1 MTQRRRFVAWAL
13 AIVGGL
19 AAQACADSGPAG
31 PDGDLL
37 VVRAFLFAGEPV
49 ADIRITTT
57 VPLVSEDTLGV
68 PVSDA
73 TVWLERDD
81 VRFDLIA
88 TPGVA
93 GAYHYPGSDLVVG
106 VGEVFELGI
115 SSGSESLSATTVV
128 PSPPQG
134 FTVSS
139 DVMDVVDLTAGGFGG
154 RGGGRGGGPGGG
166 LAFGGLIVR
175 WTNPE
180 RDLFFVVVDN
190 LENVVSSSL
199 STDLD
204 RQTLPRVLVEHG
216 QKLQRTAVMGPRAYE
231 VVGPHV
237 ILVQWPEP
245 DARAIVE
252 PQPTPFR
259 LPSGH
264 FQPLLPPDT
273 LHTLVVHLP
282 ALDTQ
287 QVRDL
292 AIPVPAEPARQPY
305 HVRA

>member
-1 MTQRRRFVAWAL
+1 M
-13 AIVGGL
+13 
-19 AAQACADSGPAG
+19 
-31 PDGDLL
+31 
-37 VVRAFLFAGEPV
+37 

-73 TVWLERDD
+73 MVWLERDD

-115 SSGSESLSATTVV
+115 SRGSESISATTVV
-128 PSPPQG
+128 PSPPEG

-139 DVMDVVDLTAGGFGG
+139 DVMDVVDLTVGGF
-154 RGGGRGGGPGGG
+154 GGRGGGPGGG

-190 LENVVSSSL
+190 LETDPVQIPAPDFIGIARRFVS
-199 STDLD
+199 
-204 RQTLPRVLVEHG
+204 
-216 QKLQRTAVMGPRAYE
+216 A
-231 VVGPHV
+231 
-237 ILVQWPEP
+237 
-245 DARAIVE
+245 
-252 PQPTPFR
+252 PTPADSTTISQLSLTHLGEHRIR
-259 LPSGH
+259 LY
-264 FQPLLPPDT
+264 
-273 LHTLVVHLP
+273 
-282 ALDTQ
+282 
-287 QVRDL
+287 QVNQEYADLYEGRVQDSRDL
-292 AIPVPAEPARQPY
+292 NEPPSNILGGLGVFSAFSSREGTFT
-305 HVRA
+305 ALLTG

>member
-19 AAQACADSGPAG
+19 AAQACADSDPVG

-49 ADIRITTT
+49 ADVRITTT
-57 VPLVSEDTLGV
+57 VPLVAEDTLGV

-73 TVWLERDD
+73 MVWLERDD

-115 SSGSESLSATTVV
+115 SSGSQSLSATTVV

-139 DVMDVVDLTAGGFGG
+139 DVMDVVDLTVGGFGG

-190 LENVVSSSL
+190 LETDPVQIPAPDFIGIARRFVS
-199 STDLD
+199 
-204 RQTLPRVLVEHG
+204 
-216 QKLQRTAVMGPRAYE
+216 A
-231 VVGPHV
+231 
-237 ILVQWPEP
+237 
-245 DARAIVE
+245 
-252 PQPTPFR
+252 PTPADSTTISQLSLTHLGEHRVR
-259 LPSGH
+259 LYHVNQEYADLYEGRVQDS
-264 FQPLLPPDT
+264 
-273 LHTLVVHLP
+273 
-282 ALDTQ
+282 
-287 QVRDL
+287 RDL
-292 AIPVPAEPARQPY
+292 NEPPSNILGGLGVFSAFSSREGTFT
-305 HVRA
+305 ALLTG